1 LAKRTAGTGWGRHFK
16 VVTVVD
22 DGTSEVGTDEW
33 NEDLDN
39 KGIFGFSP
47 ANATITI
54 AGDGTLT
61 PTDSIVVC
69 AANSGTS
76 DTITKLTNTNTNEY
90 DFLYLFADT
99 GDTITLTH
107 TSGTPSNAGE
117 VVLLG
122 EANKTLDEKVPTIIT
137 RKGNFWYEYGG
148 SPVIAGTGLDKT
160 AATLSIDSTVAT
172 LTGSQTLAS
181 KTLTSPVINTGVSGS
196 AILDSDTMSG
206 ASATTLS
213 SSESIKAY
221 VDSQVTAQ
229 DLDTAGDSGT
239 GAIDLDSQS
248 LTVSGGTGIVTTASN
263 QAITITGD
271 VGIGDNKL
279 LQANANVADDDF
291 LRIDGTKVEGRT
303 ATQVRSDLGLATSAT
318 TDTTSASNVTSG
330 TLPLAQLSGIT
341 TTQISSTAGITSG
354 QLAGSIANAK
364 LANSTITVSDGS
376 NSTAR
381 ALGDT
386 ITFSGTSNEVDV
398 AESSG
403 TVTIGLPNNV
413 TVGGN
418 LTVNGTTTTVNTS
431 TLSVEDPIIKLA
443 NGNNA
448 ADSVDI
454 GLYGLYDTT
463 GSQDVYGGIFRDAN
477 DSGKWK
483 IFKDLQA
490 EPTTTVNVSGTGY
503 ATGTLVAN
511 VEGNVTGNVTGNT
524 SGTAATV
531 TDATQAGIQTCA
543 NLTSIGTIATGVW
556 GATDIAVAHGG
567 TGSSTASDARTALG
581 LAIGTNVQAFS
592 SDNALTT
599 NKISDFAASTSA
611 ELAGKI
617 SDETGSGLLV
627 FATSPALTT
636 PTATQLDILAQ
647 GELRLQDAS
656 GGQYIGFKS
665 PTTVTNYTL
674 TLPAAVG
681 AEDTVLKMSSTS
693 GTLVWGSAGG
703 GATATHDYTLQAY
716 NYSGGGASGT
726 TRSVYIRPL
735 TTSGGAEDTNNE
747 GVFVKIKKNGTADTE
762 VQIA

>member
-1 LAKRTAGTGWGRHFK
+1 MAKRTAGTGWGRHFK

>member
-1 LAKRTAGTGWGRHFK
+1 LAKRTAGTGWGRHVK

-248 LTVSGGTGIVTTASN
+248 LTVSGGTGITTTASN

-511 VEGNVTGNVTGNT
+511 VEGNVTGNT

-581 LAIGTNVQAFS
+581 LAIGTNVQAY
-592 SDNALTT
+592 NANTATT
-599 NKISDFAASTSA
+599 ANKISDFAASTSA

-703 GATATHDYTLQAY
+703 GATATHDYSLQAY

-735 TTSGGAEDTNNE
+735 KTSGGAEDTNNE